1 MSSPATVLVI
11 DDDADFRSL
20 VREELGRAGYG
31 VTEASGGHEG
41 VAMLR
46 QTDVDVV
53 LLDVQM
59 PGLNGREVLREA
71 RNLGVRSEVV
81 VMTAYPKLEIAMEC
95 LRAGVFDLLEKPFPP
110 KSLLA
115 TLGHAV
121 ERGRLYRTTAL
132 YRATADIFAARN
144 PQDLP
149 QVIVETAMRAL
160 EADDASLMLPD
171 AAGSLT
177 IAYSHGLPELV
188 RKATRVRLGEGI
200 SGRVAQDRVPAL
212 LIGSPAGMP
221 RFAGVR
227 GDPERVRSSN
237 VYPLAAGEQLAGV
250 LNVNRAQSRKP
261 FREAD
266 LELAS
271 VFASQ
276 ALLAL
281 ENVNLLR
288 RLIHAER
295 LAFVGRLAADLSHE
309 VNNPTSF
316 IIANLQYIAENVEH
330 IGPQADELR
339 QSAVDALE
347 GAQRIRRVVQD
358 RRGMLRGDEPMRV
371 PVDLNSPVR
380 FALRMT
386 ARQLEGVQ
394 VESSL
399 AGDVTVLGDEG
410 ARAGVP
416 EPAGQRG
423 AGARREARTARGR
436 RHRAARR
443 AGARHRLGQRPRHPA
458 ARSGAHLRRVL
469 HHQARRGGVGI
480 GPVHLARDRPAARRG
495 AVGGVGG
502 GPRLALHPHAPGRAA
517 RALTRGLS
525 GRCAAAP
532 RCAPARGRAAPR
544 PDPADTY
551 R

>member
-53 LLDVQM
+53 M
-59 PGLNGREVLREA
+59 P
-71 RNLGVRSEVV
+71 
-81 VMTAYPKLEIAMEC
+81 AYPQLEIAMEC

-144 PQDLP
+144 PEDLP

-171 AAGSLT
+171 AAGGLT

-227 GDPERVRSSN
+227 GDPERVRSSI
-237 VYPLAAGEQLAGV
+237 VYPLAAGEQLVGV

-276 ALLAL
+276 ALLAM
-281 ENVNLLR
+281 EK
-288 RLIHAER
+288 
-295 LAFVGRLAADLSHE
+295 
-309 VNNPTSF
+309 
-316 IIANLQYIAENVEH
+316 
-330 IGPQADELR
+330 
-339 QSAVDALE
+339 
-347 GAQRIRRVVQD
+347 
-358 RRGMLRGDEPMRV
+358 
-371 PVDLNSPVR
+371 
-380 FALRMT
+380 
-386 ARQLEGVQ
+386 
-394 VESSL
+394 
-399 AGDVTVLGDEG
+399 
-410 ARAGVP
+410 
-416 EPAGQRG
+416 
-423 AGARREARTARGR
+423 
-436 RHRAARR
+436 
-443 AGARHRLGQRPRHPA
+443 
-458 ARSGAHLRRVL
+458 
-469 HHQARRGGVGI
+469 
-480 GPVHLARDRPAARRG
+480 
-495 AVGGVGG
+495 
-502 GPRLALHPHAPGRAA
+502 GRAA
-517 RALTRGLS
+517 HP
-525 GRCAAAP
+525 P
-532 RCAPARGRAAPR
+532 R
-544 PDPADTY
+544 
-551 R
+551 